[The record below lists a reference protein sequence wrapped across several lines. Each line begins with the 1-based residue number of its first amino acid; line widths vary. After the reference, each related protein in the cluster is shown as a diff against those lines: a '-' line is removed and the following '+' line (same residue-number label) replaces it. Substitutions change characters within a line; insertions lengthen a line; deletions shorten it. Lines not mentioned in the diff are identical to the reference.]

1 MSDEQRPDPGIH
13 ALPILAMVL
22 GALAAGLGAFYVFIE
37 GDGGVL
43 GIGLMG
49 AGVAVANVVVL
60 IGALSGNRK

>member
-37 GDGGVL
+37 GDGGML

-49 AGVAVANVVVL
+49 AGVAVVL
-60 IGALSGNRK
+60 TGALSGNRK